1 MRIAR
6 LVVAFVASVVMALA
20 VVGTANA
27 DNPGMTHNSV
37 NEYPGMTHN

>member
-1 MRIAR
+1 MR
-6 LVVAFVASVVMALA
+6 LVRIVGAFVISIVVALA